1 MFMEPLV
8 SKEVGSIMG
17 SLNSMNNRMVAV
29 WMSRS
34 RMLINNVFVTRAI
47 FALVVQ
53 E

>member
-8 SKEVGSIMG
+8 SKEVVSIMG
-17 SLNSMNNRMVAV
+17 NLNSMNTRMVVV
-29 WMSRS
+29 WMSMS
-34 RMLINNVFVTRAI
+34 RILINNVFVTQTI